1 MAHQR
6 PRRIIEI
13 LLKRLKLW
21 PVCGIVGM
29 RQSGK
34 SVMLSQMVVPKIG
47 ATYVTL
53 DSIRTRKSA
62 SQNPEAFVTQS
73 PDTPLVIDEIQKAP
87 DLFDA
92 LKLAIDT
99 HRRPGA
105 FLISGST
112 EFSTKAGIRESL
124 TGRIGVLKLF
134 PLTLSELHPSLEF
147 GSFYLKNTPSQS
159 QLEITEYEKHLLRGG
174 MPGIC
179 FLRSDYE
186 REVAWNG
193 WLETNAFR
201 DLNQILRKDHDG
213 DLALAIINELA
224 KVQEPTASAVAKKL
238 RRDTRVIARYLD
250 AYTSVFVLHK
260 LAPHKDSVGSDHYV
274 FADSGL
280 ASYLGASEAEILRSQ
295 VLVEVLAKYEY
306 AGFAPP
312 HLQYFR
318 TSRGNFIP
326 IYLGW
331 NRGKNSPKSI
341 AIEIFPG
348 EVPDKQDFR
357 SLINFS
363 KKYDSS
369 PRLMLLT
376 HTQASYQERYE
387 GSTVEVHPLRG

>member
-6 PRRIIEI
+6 PRHICDI

-34 SVMLSQMVVPKIG
+34 SVLLSQIIAPKTS

-62 SQNPEAFVTQS
+62 TQNPEAFIMQS
-73 PDTPLVIDEIQKAP
+73 PSAPLIIDEIQKAP

-92 LKLAIDT
+92 LKLSVDSN
-99 HRRPGA
+99 RRPGA

-134 PLTLSELHPSLEF
+134 PLTLSELYPKLDF
-147 GSFYLKNTPSQS
+147 GQFYLKNTTSQS
-159 QLEITEYEKHLLRGG
+159 KLEINEFDRHLLRGG

-179 FLRSDYE
+179 FLRSDQE
-186 REVAWNG
+186 RDDAWNG
-193 WLETNAFR
+193 WLETTAFR

-213 DLALAIINELA
+213 DLALAVINELA
-224 KVQEPTASAVAKKL
+224 KVSEPTASAVAKKL
-238 RRDTRVIARYLD
+238 RRDARVVARYLD
-250 AYTSVFVLHK
+250 AFTSIFVLHK
-260 LAPHKDSVGSDHYV
+260 LAPHKEGVGKDHYV

-280 ASYLGASEAEILRSQ
+280 ASHLGASEAEVLRSQ
-295 VLVEVLAKYEY
+295 VLVEVLAKHEY
-306 AGFAPP
+306 AGYAGP

-326 IYLGW
+326 IFLGW
-331 NRGKNSPKSI
+331 NRGKNSPTPI
-341 AIEIFPG
+341 AIQIFPG
-348 EVPDKQDFR
+348 EAPDKIDFA
-357 SLINFS
+357 SLTNFA
-363 KKYDSS
+363 KKYDAT

-376 HTQASYQERYE
+376 HTHASYKEQ
-387 GSTVEVHPLRG
+387 GVEVHPLRG